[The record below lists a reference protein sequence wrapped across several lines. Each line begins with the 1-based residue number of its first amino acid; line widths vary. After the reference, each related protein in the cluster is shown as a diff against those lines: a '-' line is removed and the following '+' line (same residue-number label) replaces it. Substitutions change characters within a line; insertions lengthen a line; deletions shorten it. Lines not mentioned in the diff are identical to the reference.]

1 MSKHKLTLKPFPFL
15 TLLGSMAIISFSSCF
30 SIPKGAV
37 AVKPF
42 SAEKYM
48 GIWYEI
54 ARLDFK
60 YERDLSHT
68 TATYSLNSDGSVKV
82 VNRGYNDKTGEWK
95 EAIGKAKRIGDPD
108 EARLKVSFFGPFYAS
123 YNVIALEPDY
133 TYALVV
139 GKNLKYM
146 WILGRTTSI
155 PETVKQ
161 NYLTIA
167 ENLGFKVSD
176 LIWVKHD

>member
-1 MSKHKLTLKPFPFL
+1 MCDHKLPLNPLPFH
-15 TLLGSMAIISFSSCF
+15 TLLGIMAIVSFSSCF

-42 SAEKYM
+42 VAEKYM
-48 GIWYEI
+48 GTWYEI

-60 YERDLSHT
+60 YERDLSQT
-68 TATYSLNSDGSVKV
+68 TATYSLNGDGSVKV
-82 VNRGYNDKTGEWK
+82 VNRGYNVKTGEWK
-95 EAIGKAKRIGDPD
+95 EAIGKAKLIGAPD

-155 PETVKQ
+155 PEAVKQ
-161 NYLTIA
+161 NYLSMA
-167 ENLGFKVSD
+167 EKLGFKVSD
-176 LIWVKHD
+176 LIWVRHE